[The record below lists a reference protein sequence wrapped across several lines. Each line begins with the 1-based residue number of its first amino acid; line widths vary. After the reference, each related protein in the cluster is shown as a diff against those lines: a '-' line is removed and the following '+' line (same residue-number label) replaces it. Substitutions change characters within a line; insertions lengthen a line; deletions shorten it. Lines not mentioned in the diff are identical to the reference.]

1 MQTQGEQ
8 GRRRVQ
14 EAAWEAGEA
23 PGPRWSGAQEEELGR
38 AGRWARRR
46 RSSAGRVSEVWYSKF
61 ASWAATQDVGG
72 TDFFCFCLGLV
83 F

>member
-8 GRRRVQ
+8 GRRGVQ

-46 RSSAGRVSEVWYSKF
+46 RSSAGRVSG
-61 ASWAATQDVGG
+61 AQGAATQDVGG
-72 TDFFCFCLGLV
+72 TDFFFV
-83 F
+83 FA